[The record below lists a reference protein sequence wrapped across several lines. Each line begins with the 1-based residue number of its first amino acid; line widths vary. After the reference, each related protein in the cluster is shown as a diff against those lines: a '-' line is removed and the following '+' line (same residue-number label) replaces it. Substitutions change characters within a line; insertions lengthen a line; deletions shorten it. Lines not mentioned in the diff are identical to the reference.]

1 MRDVVIV
8 DSVRT
13 GLAKS
18 HRGSFN
24 KTPPADMCG
33 HLIKALMARNPKVN
47 PEEVGDCI
55 IGTGLPEG
63 PQGFNIGRI
72 ASILGELPIS
82 VAGQTVSRYCSS
94 GLQAISTAANQ
105 IASGYDDIIIAGGC
119 ETISMLTTPNMVN
132 AMNSVVAQK
141 QPGIYLP
148 MGKTAEVVA
157 QRYKVTRES
166 QDEFSLL
173 SQQRVAAAQE
183 QGLFKDEIIPM
194 TVQYSVKDK
203 VTGAVS
209 DQTTTVDRDE
219 CNRPST
225 TLAALSTLP
234 PSFDPQGSV
243 TAGNSS
249 QLADGASV
257 CLIMSAEKAQQL
269 GLKPKAY
276 FRGFAVA
283 GCNPDEMGI
292 GPVFAVPKLLKAAGL
307 KVDDI
312 DIWELNEAFASQA
325 VYCRDK
331 LGLDSA
337 KLNPNGG
344 SISIGHPYG
353 MTGSRLVGHAANELQ
368 RRKLKYAVITMCV
381 GGGMGAAG
389 LIEAC

>member
-24 KTPPADMCG
+24 MTPPADMLG
-33 HLIKALMARNPKVN
+33 HLIKALLERNPKVN
-47 PEEVGDCI
+47 AEEIGDCI
-55 IGTGLPEG
+55 VGTGLPEG

-72 ASILGELPIS
+72 ATVVADLPITVS
-82 VAGQTVSRYCSS
+82 GQTVSRYCSS

-105 IASGYDDIIIAGGC
+105 IASGYDDIILAGGC
-119 ETISMLTTPNMVN
+119 ETISMLKTPNMTN
-132 AMNSVVAQK
+132 AMNSTVGKA
-141 QPGIYLP
+141 QPGIYMP
-148 MGKTAEVVA
+148 MGQTAEAVA
-157 QRYKVTRES
+157 QNYGVTREA
-166 QDEFSLL
+166 QDEMALL

-194 TVQYSVKDK
+194 TVTYSKKDK
-203 VTGAVS
+203 MTGEVTKVE
-209 DQTTTVDRDE
+209 TTVDSDE
-219 CNRPST
+219 CNRPT
-225 TLAALSTLP
+225 TNIEGLAKLM
-234 PSFDPQGSV
+234 PSFNPTGTV

-249 QLADGASV
+249 QLADGASM
-257 CLIMSAEKAQQL
+257 CLLMSAEKAEQL
-269 GLKPKAY
+269 GLSPKAY

-283 GCNPDEMGI
+283 GCSPDEMGI

-307 KVDDI
+307 TVDDI

-325 VYCRDK
+325 VYCRDT
-331 LGLDSA
+331 LGIDPA

-344 SISIGHPYG
+344 SIAVGHPYG
-353 MTGSRLVGHAANELQ
+353 MTGSRLVGHAARELQ

>member
-24 KTPPADMCG
+24 MTAPADMCG
-33 HLIKALMARNPKVN
+33 HLVKALMERNPKVN
-47 PEEVGDCI
+47 PEEIGDCI
-55 IGTGLPEG
+55 VGTGLPEG

-72 ASILGELPIS
+72 ATIVGELPITVS
-82 VAGQTVSRYCSS
+82 GQTVSRYCSS

-105 IASGYDDIIIAGGC
+105 IASGYDDVILAGGC
-119 ETISMLTTPNMVN
+119 ETISMLKAPNMTN
-132 AMNSVVAQK
+132 AMNPTVGQK

-148 MGKTAEVVA
+148 MGQTAETVA
-157 QRYKVTRES
+157 QRYSVTREA
-166 QDEFSLL
+166 QDEMALL

-183 QGLFKDEIIPM
+183 QGLFDDEIIPM
-194 TVQYSVKDK
+194 TVTYSKKDK
-203 VTGAVS
+203 MTGEVS
-209 DQTTTVDRDE
+209 QLETTVDKDE
-219 CNRPST
+219 CNRPTT
-225 TLAALSTLP
+225 TLEGLSTLP
-234 PSFDPQGSV
+234 PSFNPTGTV

-249 QLADGASV
+249 QLADGASM
-257 CLIMSAEKAQQL
+257 CLLMSAEKAEQL
-269 GLKPKAY
+269 GLEPKAY

-283 GCNPDEMGI
+283 GCSPDEMGI

-307 KVDDI
+307 SVDDI

-325 VYCRDK
+325 VYCRDT

-344 SISIGHPYG
+344 SIAVGHPYG
-353 MTGSRLVGHAANELQ
+353 MTGSRLVGHAARELQ

>member
-24 KTPPADMCG
+24 MTAPADMCG
-33 HLIKALMARNPKVN
+33 HLVKALMERNPKVN
-47 PEEVGDCI
+47 PEEIGDCI
-55 IGTGLPEG
+55 VGTGLPEG

-72 ASILGELPIS
+72 ATIVGELPITVS
-82 VAGQTVSRYCSS
+82 GQTVSRYCSS

-105 IASGYDDIIIAGGC
+105 IASGYDDVILAGGC
-119 ETISMLTTPNMVN
+119 ETISMLKAPNMTN
-132 AMNSVVAQK
+132 AMNPTVGQT

-148 MGKTAEVVA
+148 MGQTAETVA
-157 QRYKVTRES
+157 QRYGVTREA
-166 QDEFSLL
+166 QDEMALL

-183 QGLFKDEIIPM
+183 QGLFDDEIIPM
-194 TVQYSVKDK
+194 TVTYSKKDK
-203 VTGAVS
+203 MTGEVT
-209 DQTTTVDRDE
+209 QLETTVDKDE
-219 CNRPST
+219 CNRPTT
-225 TLAALSTLP
+225 TLEALSTLP
-234 PSFDPQGSV
+234 PSFNPTGTV

-249 QLADGASV
+249 QLADGASM
-257 CLIMSAEKAQQL
+257 CLLMSAEKAEQL

-283 GCNPDEMGI
+283 GCSPDEMGI

-307 KVDDI
+307 SVDDI
-312 DIWELNEAFASQA
+312 DLWELNEAFASQA
-325 VYCRDK
+325 VYCRDT
-331 LGLDSA
+331 LGLDPA

-344 SISIGHPYG
+344 SIAVGHPYG
-353 MTGSRLVGHAANELQ
+353 MTGSRLVGHAARELQ

>member
-24 KTPPADMCG
+24 MTGPSDMCG
-33 HLIKALMARNPKVN
+33 HLIKALMERNPKLN
-47 PEEVGDCI
+47 PEEIGDCI
-55 IGTGLPEG
+55 VGTGLPEG

-72 ASILGELPIS
+72 ATIVGELPITVS
-82 VAGQTVSRYCSS
+82 GQTVSRYCSS

-105 IASGYDDIIIAGGC
+105 IASGYDDVILAGGC
-119 ETISMLTTPNMVN
+119 ETISMLKAPNMTN
-132 AMNSVVAQK
+132 AMNPTVGKA
-141 QPGIYLP
+141 QPGIYMP
-148 MGKTAEVVA
+148 MGQTAETVA
-157 QRYKVTRES
+157 QRYDVTREA
-166 QDEFSLL
+166 QDAMALL

-183 QGLFKDEIIPM
+183 QGLFNDEIIPM
-194 TVQYSVKDK
+194 TVTYSKKDK
-203 VTGAVS
+203 MTGEVTNVE
-209 DQTTTVDRDE
+209 TTVSSDE
-219 CNRPST
+219 CNRPTT
-225 TLAALSTLP
+225 TLEGLAKLM
-234 PSFDPQGSV
+234 PSFNPTGTV

-249 QLADGASV
+249 QLADGASM
-257 CLIMSAEKAQQL
+257 CLLMSAEKAEQL
-269 GLKPKAY
+269 GLEPKAY

-283 GCNPDEMGI
+283 GCSPDEMGI

-307 KVDDI
+307 SVDDI

-331 LGLDSA
+331 LGLDPA

-344 SISIGHPYG
+344 SIAVGHPYG
-353 MTGSRLVGHAANELQ
+353 MTGSRLIGHASRELQ